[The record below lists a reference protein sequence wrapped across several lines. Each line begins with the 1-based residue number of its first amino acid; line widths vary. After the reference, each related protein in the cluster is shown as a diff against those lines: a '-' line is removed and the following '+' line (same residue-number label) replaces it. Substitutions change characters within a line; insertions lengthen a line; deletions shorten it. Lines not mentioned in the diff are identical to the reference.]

1 MPLAFIQIL
10 TGGLFNNFRHIHKQ
24 NPFAE
29 CLSVLIIYIAYMLIK
44 TKQLTRLDHRLTRWM
59 AANGILFLRVS
70 LGIIFVWFGVLK
82 FFPGLSSAADLATRT
97 ISILSFGLVGPDLS
111 MPILALWETLIGIG
125 LIFRLFLRETL
136 LLLFLQMMGTISP
149 IFFFPFETFSSIPF
163 VPTLEGQYIIKNI
176 VIISAGIVIGATV
189 RGGKL
194 VAEPNKIKS

>member
-1 MPLAFIQIL
+1 
-10 TGGLFNNFRHIHKQ
+10 
-24 NPFAE
+24 
-29 CLSVLIIYIAYMLIK
+29 MLIK

-97 ISILSFGLVGPDLS
+97 ISILSFGLVGPELS

-194 VAEPNKIKS
+194 VAEPPRKNQTHPEDGRVLKNNKV